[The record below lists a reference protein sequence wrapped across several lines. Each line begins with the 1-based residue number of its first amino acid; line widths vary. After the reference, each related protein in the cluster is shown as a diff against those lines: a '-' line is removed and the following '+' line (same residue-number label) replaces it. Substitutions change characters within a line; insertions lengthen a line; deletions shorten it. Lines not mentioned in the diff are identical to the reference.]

1 MELGSIFLA
10 NVFEDQAVYIPPRLI
25 TIKEMKQ
32 ELGVMLEHVVM
43 VLTIDK
49 EAINGFDYST
59 TCLDFHCSQIKGFS
73 G

>member
-25 TIKEMKQ
+25 AIKEMKQ
-32 ELGVMLEHVVM
+32 ELGVMLEHVIV
-43 VLTIDK
+43 VLAIDK
-49 EAINGFDYST
+49 EAINSFDYCT
-59 TCLDFHCSQIKGFS
+59 ACLSFHTSQIKGFS